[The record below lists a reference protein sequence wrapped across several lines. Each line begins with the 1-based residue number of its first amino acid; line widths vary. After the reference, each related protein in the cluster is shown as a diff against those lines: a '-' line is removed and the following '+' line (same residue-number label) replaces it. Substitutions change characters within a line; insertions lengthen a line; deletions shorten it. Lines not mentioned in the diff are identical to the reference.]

1 MQCTQLGIIKDSRKI
16 QINAIDRDYV
26 MLRGHMSSKERRS
39 IWDRSGKSHF
49 IEIHRIEGN
58 GGRLN
63 FL

>member
-16 QINAIDRDYV
+16 QINAMDRDYI
-26 MLRGHMSSKERRS
+26 MLRGHMRAKERRS
-39 IWDRSGKSHF
+39 IWDRSGKSPF
-49 IEIHRIEGN
+49 IEIHCIEGN

>member
-16 QINAIDRDYV
+16 QINAMDKDCII
-26 MLRGHMSSKERRS
+26 LRGHMRVKGIKS
-39 IWDRSGKSHF
+39 IWDSSGKSPF

-58 GGRLN
+58 GRRLN